1 MNAKTDA
8 KTEEQ
13 KFLEAVLEAPPESLM
28 PTSAD
33 EAEFAAIWD
42 RYRAAM
48 AAQEGLLDIGER
60 LRGSKGLD
68 DR

>member
-1 MNAKTDA
+1 MNA

-33 EAEFAAIWD
+33 EAEFAAIWGK
-42 RYRAAM
+42 YLAAM
-48 AAQEGLLDIGER
+48 AAQEADLRDSSER
-60 LRGSKGLD
+60 FVG
-68 DR
+68 